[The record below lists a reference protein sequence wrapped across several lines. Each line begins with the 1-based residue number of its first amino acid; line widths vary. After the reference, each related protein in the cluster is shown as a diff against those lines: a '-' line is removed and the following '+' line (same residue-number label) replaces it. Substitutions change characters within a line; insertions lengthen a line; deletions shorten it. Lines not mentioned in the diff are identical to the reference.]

1 MGRPRKKNPSKPPKG
16 HHAGIELPPQKIEE
30 IIQTF
35 AVLQN
40 KRATAK
46 RLSLSEGTIY
56 KYLKQVP
63 TEELK
68 KRRIEAHNELA
79 GKVHEKVETI
89 VDSISPED
97 LESGRIKLHDAK
109 GEFAGYKYWGPTPL
123 QKGTLVGIL
132 TDKMEVLE
140 RMKTSLQEGIAK
152 KERLL
157 PETIRE
163 LKSGLMEKLV
173 RVRIID
179 AQFDNKNPDL
189 SQRIQQTLQDD
200 EIRAA
205 MADPVDSEELDFDN
219 PNQTDANPKV
229 QHGPVETSHTD

>member
-1 MGRPRKKNPSKPPKG
+1 MGRPRNKKAYKSIPKG
-16 HHAGIELPPQKIEE
+16 HHGGIELPPKKVEE

-40 KRATAK
+40 KRATAR
-46 RLSLSEGTIY
+46 RLALAEATVY

-79 GKVHEKVETI
+79 GKVHEKVEMI
-89 VDSISPED
+89 VDSLSPED
-97 LESGRIKLHDAK
+97 FESGRIPQHDAEGK
-109 GEFAGYKYWGPTPL
+109 FLGYKYWGPTPL
-123 QKGTLVGIL
+123 QKITGVGIL
-132 TDKMEVLE
+132 TDKMEGLE
-140 RMKTSLQEGIAK
+140 RMKVSLQEGITK

-163 LKSGLMEKLV
+163 LKDGLREKLS
-173 RVRIID
+173 RVRLID
-179 AQFDNKNPDL
+179 IQFDNKNPDL
-189 SQRIQQTLQDD
+189 SQRIQQTLEND

-205 MADPVDSEELDFDN
+205 IADPVESEVLDFDN
-219 PNQTDANPKV
+219 PKV
-229 QHGPVETSHTD
+229 KNG